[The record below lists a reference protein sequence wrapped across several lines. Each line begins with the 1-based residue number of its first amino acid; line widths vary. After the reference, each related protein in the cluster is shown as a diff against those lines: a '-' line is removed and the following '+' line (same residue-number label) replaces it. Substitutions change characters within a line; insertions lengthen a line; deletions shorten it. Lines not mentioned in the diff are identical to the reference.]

1 MTIQKAFGHPK
12 NELFVE
18 TSKLLN
24 STLNLDELLDLVLDL
39 SARIMEAQASSLL
52 LVDEKSGKLKLHV
65 SPEERAEGKREL
77 ELKMGEGMAGWVA
90 EHIQPVISNRV
101 KEDPRYCPELEER
114 IGFSINS
121 LICIPLLR
129 RGRLIGVVTALN
141 KMKGKEFDQEDLEVF
156 SSLADQIA
164 IALDNSYLFGRLKKK
179 TLETQTLLEV
189 EKSLSS
195 TLNLNELL
203 EIILDSLLKV
213 VKYDAVAIFL
223 INESRQEI
231 DHIKARG
238 FDPLLEPDLQLKMG
252 EGVAGWAAKSKEG
265 LIVPNVKD
273 DPRYIE
279 ARVET
284 ESGMAVPIVSQ
295 NRTIGV
301 FSLESDEPNAY
312 THDDLELLEAFASLA
327 AISLE
332 RARQHEEILE
342 KRRLEEE
349 LSIAKRIQKTFLPQK
364 RPQLPGFDISGINI
378 PSEEV
383 GGDYYDFISIT
394 DSQIG
399 IVIADVSGKGIPAAL
414 IMASVRAG
422 LIAEIRNNY
431 AIRSIMAK
439 VNNLLFESTA
449 SDIYVTAVYGVLDPK
464 NRIFTFSNAG
474 HNAPILR
481 RADGEMKYL
490 TEGGMALGMFEN
502 SKYEERPLGV
512 GPGEIIVFYTDG
524 VTEAKNDDQE
534 EFGTR
539 RLKQVIDDSHQF
551 GARQIRENIYEA
563 VKKFTGISHQEDD
576 LTMIVAKVRDS
587 GLVAG
592 ERRDDKK
599 L

>member
-1 MTIQKAFGHPK
+1 MPTEPALPSSK
-12 NELFVE
+12 NDLFVE

-24 STLNLDELLDLVLDL
+24 STLNLDELLDLALDL

-52 LVDEKSGKLKLHV
+52 LVDEKSGSLKLHV
-65 SPEERAEGKREL
+65 SPEERAQGKREL
-77 ELKMGEGMAGWVA
+77 EIKMGEGIAGWVA
-90 EHIQPVISNRV
+90 EHIQPVLSNRV
-101 KEDPRYCPELEER
+101 KDDPRYCAELEER
-114 IGFSINS
+114 IGFSIKS

-141 KMKGKEFDQEDLEVF
+141 KMNGKEFDQADLETF

-164 IALDNSYLFGRLKKK
+164 IALDNAYLFGRLKKK

-203 EIILDSLLKV
+203 ELILDSLLKV

-223 INESRQEI
+223 VDKEKQEI

-238 FDPLLEPDLQLKMG
+238 FDPLLEPDLQLKIG
-252 EGVAGWAAKSKEG
+252 EGVAGWAAKNKES
-265 LIVPNVKD
+265 LIVPNTKQ

-284 ESGMAVPIVSQ
+284 KSGMAVPIVSQ

-301 FSLESDEPNAY
+301 FSLESDEPDAY
-312 THDDLELLEAFASLA
+312 DHDDLELLEAFASLA

-364 RPQLPGFDISGINI
+364 RPRVSGFDISGINI

-383 GGDYYDFISIT
+383 GGDYYDFIPINE
-394 DSQIG
+394 SQMG

-490 TEGGMALGMFEN
+490 IEGGMALGMFEN
-502 SKYEERPLGV
+502 SKYEERPLSV
-512 GPGEIIVFYTDG
+512 APGEIILFYTDG
-524 VTEAKNDDQE
+524 VTEAKNQSQE

-539 RLKQVIDDSHQF
+539 RLKQVIEDSHRL
-551 GARQIRENIYEA
+551 GARQIRENVYEA
-563 VKKFTGISHQEDD
+563 VKKFTGLSHQEDD
-576 LTMIVAKVRDS
+576 LTMIVFKVR
-587 GLVAG
+587 G
-592 ERRDDKK
+592 
-599 L
+599 

>member
-1 MTIQKAFGHPK
+1 MTIKRAFRHSK

-24 STLNLDELLDLVLDL
+24 STLDLDELLDLVLNL
-39 SARIMEAQASSLL
+39 STRIMEAQASSLL
-52 LVDEKSGKLKLHV
+52 LIDEKSGKLRLHV
-65 SPEERAEGKREL
+65 SPEEKAEGKKRL
-77 ELKMGEGMAGWVA
+77 ELKMGEGIAGWVA

-129 RGRLIGVVTALN
+129 RGRLIGVVTVLN
-141 KMKGKEFDQEDLEVF
+141 KMNGKEFDQEDLEVF

-164 IALDNSYLFGRLKKK
+164 IALDNSYLFSKLKKK
-179 TLETQTLLEV
+179 TLETETLLDV

-203 EIILDSLLKV
+203 ELILDSLLKV
-213 VKYDAVAIFL
+213 VRYDAVVIFL
-223 INESRQEI
+223 IDREKGEI
-231 DHIKARG
+231 EHIKARG
-238 FDPLLEPDLQLKMG
+238 FAPALEPDLQLKIG
-252 EGVAGWAAKSKEG
+252 EGLAGWAAKTKES
-265 LIVPNVKD
+265 LIVPDVKED
-273 DPRYIE
+273 SRYIE
-279 ARVET
+279 AKVET
-284 ESGMAVPIVSQ
+284 KSGMVVPIVSQ
-295 NRTIGV
+295 NRIIGV

-332 RARQHEEILE
+332 RARQHEEILK
-342 KRRLEEE
+342 KRKLEEE
-349 LSIAKRIQKTFLPQK
+349 LSIAKRIQQSFLPRAK
-364 RPQLPGFDISGINI
+364 PRLPGFDISGINI

-383 GGDYYDFISIT
+383 GGDYYDFIPIIEN
-394 DSQIG
+394 QIG

-502 SKYEERPLGV
+502 SKYEERPLGIN
-512 GPGEIIVFYTDG
+512 PGEIIVFYTDG
-524 VTEAKNDDQE
+524 VTEAKNDKEE

-539 RLKQVIDDSHQF
+539 RLKQVIGDSHQL
-551 GARQIRENIYEA
+551 GASQIQKNIYDA
-563 VKKFTGISHQEDD
+563 VKKFTGVSHQEDD
-576 LTMIVAKVRDS
+576 LTMIVVKIR
-587 GLVAG
+587 
-592 ERRDDKK
+592 E
-599 L
+599 

>member
-1 MTIQKAFGHPK
+1 MTTKRALP
-12 NELFVE
+12 NTRNDLFVE

-52 LVDEKSGKLKLHV
+52 LVDEKSGKLRLHV
-65 SPEERAEGKREL
+65 SPEEKAEGKREL
-77 ELKMGEGMAGWVA
+77 ELKMGEGIAGWVA
-90 EHIQPVISNRV
+90 EHIQPVVSNRV
-101 KEDPRYCPELEER
+101 KDDHRYCPELEER
-114 IGFSINS
+114 IGFSIDS

-141 KMKGKEFDQEDLEVF
+141 KTKGKEFDQEDLEIF

-195 TLNLNELL
+195 SLNLNELL
-203 EIILDSLLKV
+203 ELILDSLLKV
-213 VKYDAVAIFL
+213 VKFDAVAIFL
-223 INESRQEI
+223 IDESRQEI
-231 DHIKARG
+231 EHIKARG
-238 FDPLLEPDLQLKMG
+238 FDPILEPDLQLKIG
-252 EGVAGWAAKSKEG
+252 EGVAGWAAKNRES
-265 LIVPNVKD
+265 LIVPNTKE

-284 ESGMAVPIVSQ
+284 KSGMAVPIVSQ

-301 FSLESDEPNAY
+301 FSLESDRPNAY
-312 THDDLELLEAFASLA
+312 DHDDLELLEAFASLA

-349 LSIAKRIQKTFLPQK
+349 LSIAKRIQKTFLPRK
-364 RPQLPGFDISGINI
+364 KPQVPGFDISGINI

-383 GGDYYDFISIT
+383 GGDYYDFIPINEN
-394 DSQIG
+394 QMG

-490 TEGGMALGMFEN
+490 IEGGMALGMFEN
-502 SKYEERPLGV
+502 SKYEERPLGLS
-512 GPGEIIVFYTDG
+512 PGEIIVFYTDG
-524 VTEAKNDDQE
+524 VTEAKNDGQE

-539 RLKQVIDDSHQF
+539 RLKQVIDDSHQL

-563 VKKFTGISHQEDD
+563 VKKFTGVSHQEDD
-576 LTMIVAKVRDS
+576 LTMIVFKVRD
-587 GLVAG
+587 
-592 ERRDDKK
+592 
-599 L
+599 

>member
-1 MTIQKAFGHPK
+1 MTIKRAFRHSK

-24 STLNLDELLDLVLDL
+24 STLDLDELLDLVLNL

-52 LVDEKSGKLKLHV
+52 LIDEKSGKLRLHV
-65 SPEERAEGKREL
+65 SPEEKAEGKREL
-77 ELKMGEGMAGWVA
+77 ELKMGEGIAGWVA

-114 IGFSINS
+114 IGFSIDS

-129 RGRLIGVVTALN
+129 RGRLIGVVTVLN
-141 KMKGKEFDQEDLEVF
+141 KMNGKEFDQEDLEVF

-164 IALDNSYLFGRLKKK
+164 IALDNSYLFGKLKKK
-179 TLETQTLLEV
+179 TLETETLLEV

-195 TLNLNELL
+195 TLDLSELL
-203 EIILDSLLKV
+203 ELILDSLLKV
-213 VKYDAVAIFL
+213 VRYDAVVIFL
-223 INESRQEI
+223 VDRKKQEI
-231 DHIKARG
+231 EHIKARG
-238 FDPLLEPDLQLKMG
+238 FDPALEPDLQLKIG
-252 EGVAGWAAKSKEG
+252 EGVAGWAAKTQES
-265 LIVPNVKD
+265 LIVPDVKE

-284 ESGMAVPIVSQ
+284 KSGMVVPIVSQ

-301 FSLESDEPNAY
+301 FSLESDELNAY
-312 THDDLELLEAFASLA
+312 GHDDLELLEAFASLA

-332 RARQHEEILE
+332 RARQHEEILK
-342 KRRLEEE
+342 KRKLEEE
-349 LSIAKRIQKTFLPQK
+349 LSIAKRIQQSFLPRAK
-364 RPQLPGFDISGINI
+364 PRLPGFDISGINI

-383 GGDYYDFISIT
+383 GGDYYDFIPIIEN
-394 DSQIG
+394 QIG
-399 IVIADVSGKGIPAAL
+399 IIIADVSGKGIPAAL

-502 SKYEERPLGV
+502 SKYEERPLGIS
-512 GPGEIIVFYTDG
+512 PGEIIVFYTDG
-524 VTEAKNDDQE
+524 VTEAKNDKEE

-539 RLKQVIDDSHQF
+539 RLKQVIGDSHQL
-551 GARQIRENIYEA
+551 GASQIQENIYDA
-563 VKKFTGISHQEDD
+563 VKEFTGLSHQEDD
-576 LTMIVAKVRDS
+576 LTMIVVKIRD
-587 GLVAG
+587 
-592 ERRDDKK
+592 
-599 L
+599 

>member
-1 MTIQKAFGHPK
+1 MTIKRAFRHSK

-24 STLNLDELLDLVLDL
+24 STLDLDELLDLVLNL
-39 SARIMEAQASSLL
+39 STRIMEAQASSLL
-52 LVDEKSGKLKLHV
+52 LIDEKSGKLRLHV
-65 SPEERAEGKREL
+65 SPEEKAEGKKRL
-77 ELKMGEGMAGWVA
+77 ELKMGEGIAGWVA

-129 RGRLIGVVTALN
+129 RGRLIGVVTVLN
-141 KMKGKEFDQEDLEVF
+141 KMNGKEFDQEDLEVF

-164 IALDNSYLFGRLKKK
+164 IALDNSYLFSKLKKK
-179 TLETQTLLEV
+179 TLETETLLEV

-203 EIILDSLLKV
+203 ELILDSLLKV
-213 VKYDAVAIFL
+213 VRYDAVVIFL
-223 INESRQEI
+223 IDREKGEI
-231 DHIKARG
+231 EHIKARG
-238 FDPLLEPDLQLKMG
+238 FAPALEPDLQLKIG
-252 EGVAGWAAKSKEG
+252 EGLAGWAAKTKES
-265 LIVPNVKD
+265 LIVPDVKED
-273 DPRYIE
+273 SRYIE
-279 ARVET
+279 AKVET
-284 ESGMAVPIVSQ
+284 KSGMVVPIVSQ
-295 NRTIGV
+295 NRIIGV

-332 RARQHEEILE
+332 RARQHEEILK
-342 KRRLEEE
+342 KRKLEEE
-349 LSIAKRIQKTFLPQK
+349 LSIAKRIQQSFLPRAK
-364 RPQLPGFDISGINI
+364 PRLPGFDISGINI

-383 GGDYYDFISIT
+383 GGDYYDFIPIIEN
-394 DSQIG
+394 QIG

-502 SKYEERPLGV
+502 SKYEERPLGIN
-512 GPGEIIVFYTDG
+512 PGEIIVFYTDG
-524 VTEAKNDDQE
+524 VTEAKNDKEE

-539 RLKQVIDDSHQF
+539 RLKQVIGDSHQL
-551 GARQIRENIYEA
+551 GASQIQKNIYDA
-563 VKKFTGISHQEDD
+563 VKKFTGVSHQEDD
-576 LTMIVAKVRDS
+576 LTMIVVKIR
-587 GLVAG
+587 
-592 ERRDDKK
+592 E
-599 L
+599 

>member
-1 MTIQKAFGHPK
+1 
-12 NELFVE
+12 LD
-18 TSKLLN
+18 
-24 STLNLDELLDLVLDL
+24 LDELLDLVLNL
-39 SARIMEAQASSLL
+39 STRIMEAQASSLL
-52 LVDEKSGKLKLHV
+52 LIDEKSGKLRLHV
-65 SPEERAEGKREL
+65 SPEEKAEGKKKL
-77 ELKMGEGMAGWVA
+77 ELKMGEGIAGWVA
-90 EHIQPVISNRV
+90 EHIQPVLSNRV

-114 IGFSINS
+114 IGFSIDS

-129 RGRLIGVVTALN
+129 RGRLIGVVTVLN
-141 KMKGKEFDQEDLEVF
+141 KMDGKEFDQEDLELF

-164 IALDNSYLFGRLKKK
+164 IALDNSYLFGKLKKK
-179 TLETQTLLEV
+179 TLETETLLEV

-203 EIILDSLLKV
+203 ELILDSLLKV
-213 VKYDAVAIFL
+213 VEYDAVVIFL
-223 INESRQEI
+223 IDESKEEI
-231 DHIKARG
+231 EHIKARG
-238 FDPLLEPDLQLKMG
+238 FDPALEPDLQLKIG
-252 EGVAGWAAKSKEG
+252 EGLAGWAAKTEKS
-265 LIVPNVKD
+265 LIVPDVKD
-273 DPRYIE
+273 DSRYIE
-279 ARVET
+279 AKVET
-284 ESGMAVPIVSQ
+284 KSGMVVPIVSQ
-295 NRTIGV
+295 NRIIGV

-342 KRRLEEE
+342 KRKLEEE
-349 LSIAKRIQKTFLPQK
+349 LSIAKRIQQSFLPREK
-364 RPQLPGFDISGINI
+364 PQFSGFDISGINI

-383 GGDYYDFISIT
+383 GGDYYDFIPIIEN
-394 DSQIG
+394 QIG
-399 IVIADVSGKGIPAAL
+399 IVIGDVSGKGIPAAL

-502 SKYEERPLGV
+502 SKYEETPLGIS
-512 GPGEIIVFYTDG
+512 PGEIIVFYTDG
-524 VTEAKNDDQE
+524 VTEAKNDKEE

-539 RLKQVIDDSHQF
+539 RLKQAIGDSHQL
-551 GARQIRENIYEA
+551 GASQIQENIYDA
-563 VKKFTGISHQEDD
+563 VKEFTGLSHQEDD
-576 LTMIVAKVRDS
+576 LTMIVIKVRD
-587 GLVAG
+587 
-592 ERRDDKK
+592 
-599 L
+599 

>member
-1 MTIQKAFGHPK
+1 MTAKRALP
-12 NELFVE
+12 NTRNDLFVE

-24 STLNLDELLDLVLDL
+24 STLNSDELLDLVLDL

-52 LVDEKSGKLKLHV
+52 LVDEKSGSLKLHV

-77 ELKMGEGMAGWVA
+77 EIKMGEGIAGWVA

-101 KEDPRYCPELEER
+101 KDDHRYCPELEER
-114 IGFSINS
+114 IGFSIDS

-129 RGRLIGVVTALN
+129 RGRLMGVVTALN
-141 KMKGKEFDQEDLEVF
+141 KIKGKEFSQEDLETF

-195 TLNLNELL
+195 TLDLNELL
-203 EIILDSLLKV
+203 ELILDSLLKV
-213 VKYDAVAIFL
+213 VRFDAAAIFL
-223 INESRQEI
+223 IDENRQEI

-252 EGVAGWAAKSKEG
+252 EGVAGWAAKSKKS

-273 DPRYIE
+273 DSRYIE

-284 ESGMAVPIVSQ
+284 KSGMAVPIVSQ
-295 NRTIGV
+295 DRTIGV
-301 FSLESDEPNAY
+301 FSLESDKPDAY
-312 THDDLELLEAFASLA
+312 DHDDLELLEAFASLA

-364 RPQLPGFDISGINI
+364 RPQLPGFDISGVNI

-383 GGDYYDFISIT
+383 GGDYYDFIPIT
-394 DSQIG
+394 ESQIG

-490 TEGGMALGMFEN
+490 IEGGMALGMFEN
-502 SKYEERPLGV
+502 SKYEERPLGLS
-512 GPGEIIVFYTDG
+512 PGEIIVFYTDG

-539 RLKQVIDDSHQF
+539 RLRRVIDDSHQL
-551 GARQIRENIYEA
+551 GARQIREDIYEA
-563 VKKFTGISHQEDD
+563 VKKFTGVSHQEDD
-576 LTMIVAKVRDS
+576 LTMIVLKVR
-587 GLVAG
+587 G
-592 ERRDDKK
+592 
-599 L
+599 

>member
-1 MTIQKAFGHPK
+1 MPERAFRHSK

-18 TSKLLN
+18 TSKLIN
-24 STLNLDELLDLVLDL
+24 STLDLDELLDLVLNL
-39 SARIMEAQASSLL
+39 STRIMEAQASSLL
-52 LVDEKSGKLKLHV
+52 LIDEKSGKLRLHV
-65 SPEERAEGKREL
+65 SPEEKAEGKKKL
-77 ELKMGEGMAGWVA
+77 EIKMGEGIAGWVA
-90 EHIQPVISNRV
+90 EHIQPVLSNRV
-101 KEDPRYCPELEER
+101 KEDPRYCPDLEER

-129 RGRLIGVVTALN
+129 RGRLIGVVTVLN
-141 KMKGKEFDQEDLEVF
+141 KMNGKEFDQEDLEVF

-164 IALDNSYLFGRLKKK
+164 IALDNSYLFSKLKRK
-179 TLETQTLLEV
+179 TLETETLLEV

-203 EIILDSLLKV
+203 ELILDSLLKV
-213 VKYDAVAIFL
+213 VEYDAVVIFL
-223 INESRQEI
+223 IDESKEEI
-231 DHIKARG
+231 EHIKARG
-238 FDPLLEPDLQLKMG
+238 FDPALEPDLQLKIG
-252 EGVAGWAAKSKEG
+252 EGLAGWAAKTEKS
-265 LIVPNVKD
+265 LIVPDVKD
-273 DPRYIE
+273 DSRYIE
-279 ARVET
+279 AKVET
-284 ESGMAVPIVSQ
+284 KSGMVVPIVSQ
-295 NRTIGV
+295 NRIIGV

-342 KRRLEEE
+342 KRKLEEE
-349 LSIAKRIQKTFLPQK
+349 LSIAKRIQQSFLPREK
-364 RPQLPGFDISGINI
+364 PQFSGFDISGINI

-383 GGDYYDFISIT
+383 GGDYYDFIPIIEN
-394 DSQIG
+394 QIG
-399 IVIADVSGKGIPAAL
+399 IVIGDVSGKGIPAAL
-414 IMASVRAG
+414 IMASLRAG

-481 RADGEMKYL
+481 RADGEMEYL

-502 SKYEERPLGV
+502 SRYEERPLGIN
-512 GPGEIIVFYTDG
+512 PGEIIVFYTDG
-524 VTEAKNDDQE
+524 VTEAKNDKEE

-539 RLKQVIDDSHQF
+539 RLKQVIADSYKLSA
-551 GARQIRENIYEA
+551 GQIQENIYDA
-563 VKKFTGISHQEDD
+563 VKEFTGLSHQEDD
-576 LTMIVAKVRDS
+576 LTMIVIKVRD
-587 GLVAG
+587 
-592 ERRDDKK
+592 
-599 L
+599 